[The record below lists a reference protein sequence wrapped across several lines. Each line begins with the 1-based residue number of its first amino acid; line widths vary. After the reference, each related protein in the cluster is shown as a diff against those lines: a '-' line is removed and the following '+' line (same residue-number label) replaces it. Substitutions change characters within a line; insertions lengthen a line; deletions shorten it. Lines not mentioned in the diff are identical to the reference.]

1 MVVMVQL
8 WPRRRLGGA
17 GPNRFDRLGL
27 AVFDTYLKK
36 WAGDGTAEG
45 GVFDGD
51 VPSSS
56 FSITVEDMEL
66 HHFASLTS
74 CLFYFSGKKRI
85 ASPST
90 ILVGRTVPIHE
101 PVLVLMHSILV
112 EASELAAD
120 P

>member
-1 MVVMVQL
+1 MVQL
-8 WPRRRLGGA
+8 K
-17 GPNRFDRLGL
+17 
-27 AVFDTYLKK
+27 AVSLMGMNKEIWLY
-36 WAGDGTAEG
+36 
-45 GVFDGD
+45 

-85 ASPST
+85 ASPAT

-112 EASELAAD
+112 EASELGAD
-120 P
+120 PWD

>member
-1 MVVMVQL
+1 MVQL
-8 WPRRRLGGA
+8 K
-17 GPNRFDRLGL
+17 
-27 AVFDTYLKK
+27 AVSLMGMNKEIWLY
-36 WAGDGTAEG
+36 
-45 GVFDGD
+45 

-120 P
+120 PWD

>member
-1 MVVMVQL
+1 MVQL
-8 WPRRRLGGA
+8 K
-17 GPNRFDRLGL
+17 
-27 AVFDTYLKK
+27 AVSLMGMNKEILLY
-36 WAGDGTAEG
+36 
-45 GVFDGD
+45 

-74 CLFYFSGKKRI
+74 CLFYFSGKKMI

-112 EASELAAD
+112 EAGELGAD

>member
-1 MVVMVQL
+1 MVQL
-8 WPRRRLGGA
+8 K
-17 GPNRFDRLGL
+17 
-27 AVFDTYLKK
+27 AVSLMGINKEIWLY
-36 WAGDGTAEG
+36 
-45 GVFDGD
+45 

-112 EASELAAD
+112 EASELGAD
-120 P
+120 PWD

>member
-74 CLFYFSGKKRI
+74 CLFYFSGKKKDCVAI
-85 ASPST
+85 NHF
-90 ILVGRTVPIHE
+90 GRSHGT
-101 PVLVLMHSILV
+101 
-112 EASELAAD
+112 D
-120 P
+120 PRTCFGSYALDSRRG

>member
-1 MVVMVQL
+1 MVQL
-8 WPRRRLGGA
+8 K
-17 GPNRFDRLGL
+17 
-27 AVFDTYLKK
+27 AVSLMGMNKEILLY
-36 WAGDGTAEG
+36 
-45 GVFDGD
+45 

-112 EASELAAD
+112 EAGELGAD

>member
-1 MVVMVQL
+1 
-8 WPRRRLGGA
+8 
-17 GPNRFDRLGL
+17 
-27 AVFDTYLKK
+27 
-36 WAGDGTAEG
+36 
-45 GVFDGD
+45 
-51 VPSSS
+51 
-56 FSITVEDMEL
+56 MEL

-74 CLFYFSGKKRI
+74 CLFYFSGEKKKRI

-112 EASELAAD
+112 EASELGAD

>member
-1 MVVMVQL
+1 MVQL
-8 WPRRRLGGA
+8 K
-17 GPNRFDRLGL
+17 
-27 AVFDTYLKK
+27 AVSLMGINKEIWLY
-36 WAGDGTAEG
+36 
-45 GVFDGD
+45 

-66 HHFASLTS
+66 HHFASITS

-112 EASELAAD
+112 EASELGAD
-120 P
+120 PWD